1 MSRPLIGVTGR
12 RLALSQV
19 AGVPEI
25 LRTARAQLHL
35 DDYARGIAAV
45 GAIPVQ
51 LSFRTDPAVIDRLDG
66 LVLSGGGDIDPA
78 HYARTRLDTDIDV
91 DPGRD
96 RHELALY
103 EAARE
108 RGVPVLGICRGL
120 QLINVAHGGSLLADL
135 PLGCG
140 ERHASFEDPRDARI
154 VTVDTVPG
162 TRTAGLYGV
171 RTHVNCLHHQAVDRV
186 GSGLV
191 VSARAVDGV
200 IEALELPGADV
211 LAVQWHP
218 EMFAGSDPCFHW
230 LMGAAGAVARDPRL
244 VARLA

>member
-1 MSRPLIGVTGR
+1 MTRPLIGVTGR
-12 RLALSQV
+12 RLPLSQI
-19 AGVPEI
+19 ADVPAI

-35 DDYARGIAAV
+35 DDYARGIAVA
-45 GAIPVQ
+45 GGIPVQ
-51 LSFRTDPAVIDRLDG
+51 LSFRTDPAVLSRLDG

-78 HYARTRLDTDIDV
+78 RYARPRRTTDVDI

-96 RHELALY
+96 AHELALF

-108 RGVPVLGICRGL
+108 LEVPVLGICRGL

-162 TRTAGLYGV
+162 TRTAELYGA
-171 RTHVNCLHHQAVDRV
+171 RTRVNCLHHQAVDRV
-186 GSGLV
+186 GSELV
-191 VSARAVDGV
+191 VAARAVDGV

-230 LMGAAGAVARDPRL
+230 LVSAAGALTCNHRL